1 MPSRVSAW
9 LGSPS
14 PAWSPAT
21 LPDDHLADRMTAIAV
36 HGVPSAPRPKTSS
49 TSTCGVHPLF
59 LVEEDY
65 RLALLD
71 AEAAFVDDFVERITH
86 PQTG

>member
-21 LPDDHLADRMTAIAV
+21 LPDDHL
-36 HGVPSAPRPKTSS
+36 
-49 TSTCGVHPLF
+49 F
-59 LVEEDY
+59 LLEEDY
-65 RLALLD
+65 LLALLD
-71 AEAAFVDDFVERITH
+71 AEGALVDDFVERITH